1 MYWFVSQ
8 SRSVYNLTDCELLRV
23 AHHLK
28 DIIGFS
34 TIIHYEFESGKQNQ
48 RHIHLI
54 IKKEQMPDIGACSK
68 KFKLKKLKYLEI
80 VPADEMTDKPELIE
94 MTIDTKKC
102 VWHLSEINNANH
114 FKHLM
119 TVYTRKE
126 IVEAEQLK
134 DQYYNDDCDFIDSE
148 DGDEYNKYPLST
160 PKLTTYVQ
168 DKIPLVVT

>member
-1 MYWFVSQ
+1 
-8 SRSVYNLTDCELLRV
+8 
-23 AHHLK
+23 
-28 DIIGFS
+28 
-34 TIIHYEFESGKQNQ
+34 
-48 RHIHLI
+48 
-54 IKKEQMPDIGACSK
+54 
-68 KFKLKKLKYLEI
+68 
-80 VPADEMTDKPELIE
+80 
-94 MTIDTKKC
+94 
-102 VWHLSEINNANH
+102 
-114 FKHLM
+114 M